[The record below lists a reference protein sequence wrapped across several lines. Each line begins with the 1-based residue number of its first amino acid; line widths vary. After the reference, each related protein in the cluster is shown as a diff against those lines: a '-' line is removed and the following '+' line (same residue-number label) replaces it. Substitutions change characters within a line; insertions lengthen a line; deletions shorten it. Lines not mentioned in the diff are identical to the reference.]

1 MSPQQQEAA
10 GTAGTI
16 STWLLC
22 IIGYVTIQ
30 DVAWTLAC
38 FVSAGTIFLSWDKYM
53 NKARKHYN
61 DFNEWRRV
69 KKTKVR
75 KSR

>member
-1 MSPQQQEAA
+1 MTTQQEQAV

-16 STWLLC
+16 SSWVLC
-22 IIGYVTIQ
+22 LIGYITIQ

-53 NKARKHYN
+53 TKAKRHYRE
-61 DFNEWRRV
+61 FNEWRRTP
-69 KKTKVR
+69 KKR
-75 KSR
+75 KR